1 MQSSVDNLLALFAE
15 NIAFN
20 GWIRLENVVDLL
32 ASSASGY
39 NFFFSERGAVALPCH
54 IRTRRMRTVT
64 RL

>member
-20 GWIRLENVVDLL
+20 GWIRLENVVALL

-39 NFFFSERGAVALPCH
+39 ILYFFPKEGQ
-54 IRTRRMRTVT
+54 
-64 RL
+64 